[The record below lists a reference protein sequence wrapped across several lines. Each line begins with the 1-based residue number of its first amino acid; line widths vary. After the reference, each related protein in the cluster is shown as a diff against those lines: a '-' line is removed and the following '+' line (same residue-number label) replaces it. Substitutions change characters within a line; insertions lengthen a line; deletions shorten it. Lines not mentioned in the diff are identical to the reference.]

1 MSSLSVPQANQAR
14 ANTPVDLNLYY
25 STELG
30 NQLQTQRTNVLI
42 AGGFA
47 IAVLGLSILSSW
59 YLFKTNSFGGTA
71 LEYMKLGPAAISS
84 LALPFPIRM
93 FLSYRVR
100 RPIYVSYKRQFDMAV
115 ATGCPVQPELYEDT
129 RAALKALHKI
139 D

>member
-1 MSSLSVPQANQAR
+1 MNSPSVPEANQAG
-14 ANTPVDLNLYY
+14 AKTPVDLNLYY

-30 NQLQTQRTNVLI
+30 TQLQTQRTNVLI

-47 IAVLGLSILSSW
+47 IVVLGLSMLLSW
-59 YLFKTNSFGGTA
+59 YLFRTNFGGTA
-71 LEYMKLGPAAISS
+71 FEYVKLGPAAISS

-100 RPIYVSYKRQFDMAV
+100 RPIYVGYKRQFDMAL
-115 ATGCPVQPELYEDT
+115 ATGCPVQPELYEDA